1 MKKTHLSEL
10 VNAKGKSAVAKAL
23 GVTVPAISKALSA
36 GRYIYVTEQDDGTFS
51 AEEVRA
57 FPAQHSKC
65 QAA

>member
-10 VNAKGKSAVAKAL
+10 VSAKGKSAVARAL
-23 GVTVPAISKALSA
+23 GVTAPAISKALSA
-36 GRYIYVTEQDDGTFS
+36 GRDIRVTEHDDGTFS

-57 FPAQHSKC
+57 FPAQPPKC